1 MEDSLLKSNFI
12 GRDGF
17 RWWIG
22 QIPPIDAWEDQA
34 TGGGWGNRY
43 KVRIMGYHPYNT
55 TELSDDDLPW
65 AGVLLPPGVGT
76 GSANVSKSVKF
87 NPGDVVIGFF
97 LDGDDGQVPMIMG
110 SFGNSQYAAKNGEK
124 IPFGSFSGYTDY
136 MKKPSAS
143 VLKATETNDA
153 NAKSQ
158 QSPQNLSP
166 ADAQSKASNASYSAA
181 SGVTIPLPTGTS
193 DSKNESP
200 TQKAI
205 NKIRSAIEGF
215 VSFLK
220 NIRIAFN
227 DSIDYAKEWV
237 KREIDIRAE
246 QITEQVSGMISGMI
260 NGGMKKLIPI
270 LKKGLAALYADVYAK
285 VFAATLNPAIAH
297 LAGVAAQTAMAPAVL
312 AIEEIIPCVVNQ
324 VVGKMTEYVADILKS
339 VADNVLNFV
348 QCVGDQ
354 VIGAL
359 FNGIIG
365 QVLDGL
371 SDVLDGVSKL
381 LQFIENFNM
390 EDLLRNASDA
400 LLGLIGLNSCN
411 KTNKKDKYGAD
422 KYKIGYGPVYQSEPD
437 LSSIVENAN
446 VASAISLGAQ
456 LVDASQDTGTITQSE
471 TGQVVN
477 VGIITGGTNFSLINN
492 LKTSSFD
499 TNGSGLTVN
508 ILGISSSS
516 SSITEIE
523 TSSVGSG
530 YKTGDIV
537 ELVSSSGQNALIV
550 INSVKSQ
557 TTESSSSGTLSNL
570 MGAYS
575 LFSGDIAKAQ
585 LPNVADAVNNCYA
598 GFPTICGSPTIN
610 IFGGG
615 GEGATAIPLMGLFNG
630 EDTSKTGSIIGVKI
644 TNPGN
649 GYTFP
654 PFVEVVDS
662 CNQGYGAIARATI
675 KDGKVSSIYVVSEG
689 ENYPV
694 EEETPYVVN
703 SVTVI
708 NPGSGYKDGDNVIDD
723 LGNTYNAQIFNGSII
738 SVTPIN
744 TKDITDIPTLTVLSS
759 TGSGAILAANLD
771 TRPEFTGEV
780 KQVIDCVT

>member
-22 QIPPIDAWEDQA
+22 QIPDVKSWEAQA

-43 KVRIMGYHPYNT
+43 KVRIMGYHPYST
-55 TELSDDDLPW
+55 VELSDDDLPW

-166 ADAQSKASNASYSAA
+166 ADAQTKANNAGYAAA

-200 TQKAI
+200 TQKALK
-205 NKIRSAIEGF
+205 KIRIAIEGF

-220 NIRIAFN
+220 NIRTAFN
-227 DSIDYAKEWV
+227 ESIDYAKEWI
-237 KREIDIRAE
+237 KKEIDIRAE
-246 QITEQVSGMISGMI
+246 QITEQVSGMIGGMV
-260 NGGMKKLIPI
+260 NSGMKKLIPV
-270 LKKGLAALYADVYAK
+270 LKKGLAALYADVFAK
-285 VFAATLNPAIAH
+285 VLAATGNPAIAH

-324 VVGKMTEYVADILKS
+324 VVGKMTEFVADILKS

-365 QVLDGL
+365 LVVDGLAGVLDGI
-371 SDVLDGVSKL
+371 SKL
-381 LQFIENFNM
+381 LQFIENFSM
-390 EDLLRNASDA
+390 EDLLRNGVDA
-400 LLGLIGLNSCN
+400 LLGLVGLKSCS
-411 KTNKKDKYGAD
+411 KKSKKDKYGAE

-446 VASAISLGAQ
+446 VANAISLGAQ
-456 LVDASQDTGTITQSE
+456 VAGVPLDAASD
-471 TGQVVN
+471 
-477 VGIITGGTNFSLINN
+477 
-492 LKTSSFD
+492 
-499 TNGSGLTVN
+499 
-508 ILGISSSS
+508 
-516 SSITEIE
+516 
-523 TSSVGSG
+523 
-530 YKTGDIV
+530 
-537 ELVSSSGQNALIV
+537 
-550 INSVKSQ
+550 
-557 TTESSSSGTLSNL
+557 L
-570 MGAYS
+570 MGAYG
-575 LFSGDIAKAQ
+575 LFSGAITNPQ
-585 LPNVADAVNNCYA
+585 LLDNPSPIDGCYA
-598 GFPTICGSPTIN
+598 GLPLTCGAPTIN

-615 GEGATAIPLMGLFNG
+615 GEGATAVPLMGLITG
-630 EDTSKTGSIIGVKI
+630 QDTFKTGSIIGVKI

-654 PFVEVVDS
+654 PFVEVVDN

-675 KDGKVSSIYVVSEG
+675 NNGQVSSIYVVSEG

-708 NPGSGYKDGDNVIDD
+708 DPGSGYSEGDTVIDD
-723 LGNTYNAQIFNGSII
+723 LGNTYRSQIFNGSII